1 MMDVKPSPLVLSLSE
16 LYKTFRD
23 IDPEILDGI
32 MIESRFDLQLTTE
45 EVRRRYPSDEVREE
59 SDEVSGW
66 YQGIDINIG
75 LSNPHRDVKVVRLDT
90 DAPANSPRLQ

>member
-1 MMDVKPSPLVLSLSE
+1 MTDVKPSPLVLSLSE
-16 LYKTFRD
+16 LYDTFPD
-23 IDPEILDGI
+23 VEPQVLDAIL
-32 MIESRFDLQLTTE
+32 IESRFDLQVAIE
-45 EVRRRYPSDEVREE
+45 EVRRRFPSGDVRDE

-66 YQGIDINIG
+66 YQGIDINLG